1 MNLRVVGEVKL
12 KRDAMCPYCKDVG
25 KQAGGKVEVIVNMDD
40 QKQFAHFYCNSCKED
55 VMLAQ

>member
-12 KRDAMCPYCKDVG
+12 KRDAMCPYCKQVG
-25 KQAGGKVEVIVNMDD
+25 KQSGGKVEVVVDMDV
-40 QKQFAHFYCNSCKED
+40 QKQFAYFHCNNCKED